1 MSGAKRVTEAK
12 PSILAID
19 DTPENLLTLR
29 AALGAEFRLQ
39 FATSGAMGLALA
51 EAAPPDLILLDV
63 MMPEM
68 DGYEVCRRLKA
79 ALRLRSVPVIFV
91 TGLVD
96 SDAESAGLAL
106 GAVDYITKP
115 IKVEIARQ
123 RIRNLLERERLR
135 KQVEY
140 HRDHLEQM
148 VQARTVALSIAR
160 EAAEAAN
167 RAKTAFLRNVSH
179 ELRTPMTAIMG
190 MTELALRRA
199 TDPKQA
205 SQLGTVKQSSAQLL
219 ALINDVIDITE
230 LEASQLGLERSQF
243 KLASVLDALTGLFSK
258 EAADK
263 GLALSVAADSALAEL
278 PLLGDPLRLGQILQN
293 LSANA
298 IKFTSQGSVSVAA
311 SLSEQSR
318 EDVLVRFE
326 VRDTGI
332 GIDPKDQKRIF
343 KLFEQADDSPT
354 RHYSG
359 TGLGLAL
366 SKRLIELMG
375 GEIDLQSQ
383 PGSGSVF
390 CFTVRLGKAGDE
402 LP

>member
-1 MSGAKRVTEAK
+1 MTDATRATEAK
-12 PSILAID
+12 PNILAID

-39 FATSGAMGLALA
+39 FATSGATGLALA
-51 EAAPPDLILLDV
+51 EAAPPDLVLLDV

-79 ALRLRSVPVIFV
+79 DPRLRTIPVIFV
-91 TGLVD
+91 TGLID

-106 GAVDYITKP
+106 GAAGYITKP
-115 IKVEIARQ
+115 INVEIARQ
-123 RIRNLLERERLR
+123 RIRNLLERELLR
-135 KQVEY
+135 TEVED
-140 HRDHLEQM
+140 HRDHLDQM

-199 TDPKQA
+199 TDPKLSA
-205 SQLGTVKQSSAQLL
+205 QLGTVKQSSAQLL

-230 LEASQLGLERSQF
+230 LEANQLGLERSRF
-243 KLASVLDALTGLFSK
+243 KLASVLDALTGLFSQ
-258 EAADK
+258 EAGKK
-263 GLALSVAADSALAEL
+263 GLALNIETGPALAEL
-278 PLLGDPLRLGQILQN
+278 SLLGDPLRLGQILQN
-293 LSANA
+293 LTANA
-298 IKFTSQGSVSVAA
+298 IKFTSQGSVSLAA
-311 SLSEQSR
+311 SLSEEGR
-318 EDVLVRFE
+318 DDVLVRFE

-343 KLFEQADDSPT
+343 NLFEQADDSPT
-354 RHYSG
+354 RRYSG

-366 SKRLIELMG
+366 SKRLIEFMG

-390 CFTVRLGKAGDE
+390 RFTVRLGKAGDD